1 MTPRGKD
8 DAPRRG
14 KILAR
19 AGRALLFLAVTWS
32 LAGTLMLLQEGLPEL
47 LSLAVRRDWVPHRL
61 LVPTAAGI
69 DCSAA
74 VERATTAGS
83 DPDVSRQ
90 ATLLVWL
97 LGVKLGFA
105 AGLIDAYAGSGNE
118 LDAEPWMDEP
128 RRLAAA
134 LRVEAPALP
143 RMRHTL
149 DVLHEF
155 TEFVAADPQC
165 VAAQLAGKYSLRH
178 AALYRFAQIAG
189 HAAVYR
195 ITAPQLGPSLVPE
208 LRFYAKDA
216 ELPEALWQ
224 PLIENSIDSLPGATV
239 KEKVLA
245 HLDRIAQHLRSGG

>member
-14 KILAR
+14 RILAR
-19 AGRALLFLAVTWS
+19 GGRALLFLAVTWS
-32 LAGTLMLLQEGLPEL
+32 LAGSLMLLQEGLPEL
-47 LSLAVRRDWVPHRL
+47 LSRAAQRGWVPYSL
-61 LVPTAAGI
+61 LAPPAPGV

-74 VERATTAGS
+74 VERAMAARS
-83 DPDVSRQ
+83 DPDVTRQ
-90 ATLLVWL
+90 AALLVWL
-97 LGVKLGFA
+97 LGAKLGFA
-105 AGLIDAYAGSGNE
+105 AGLVDAYAGSANQP
-118 LDAEPWMDEP
+118 DVEPWMDEP

-134 LRVEAPALP
+134 LRVETPVLP
-143 RMRHTL
+143 KMRHTL

-165 VAAQLAGKYSLRH
+165 VAAQLAGKYSPRH

-208 LRFYAKDA
+208 LRFYATAA
-216 ELPEALWQ
+216 ELPNALWQ
-224 PLIENSIDSLPGATV
+224 PLIEDSIDSLPGATV
-239 KEKVLA
+239 KDKVLS
-245 HLDRIAQHLRSGG
+245 HMDRIAQHLRSGG